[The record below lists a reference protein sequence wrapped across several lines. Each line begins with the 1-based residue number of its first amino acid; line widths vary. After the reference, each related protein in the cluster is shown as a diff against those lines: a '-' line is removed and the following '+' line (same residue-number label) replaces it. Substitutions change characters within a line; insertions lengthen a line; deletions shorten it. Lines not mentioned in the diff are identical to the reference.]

1 MWNTSSSPID
11 TIFAPCTGG
20 VSLSEEGSSVF
31 SYQQPSSVSVI
42 RVSGPHALDVMSRM
56 VGPKAVPTS
65 SSCSPS
71 SSSSLGWQ
79 THRMYV
85 RSLYHPSLSDASGE
99 RNACTTKENN
109 NNDTPLQVLLDHQA
123 MVVHFKQPHS
133 FTGEDVVEFHVHG
146 GRGVVQ
152 GVLDALMSF
161 GNHVRPAEPGEFT
174 KRAFQNGKMD
184 LTQIEGLGD
193 LLSSQTA
200 AQRDVALAS
209 ATGLGKEIVRRW
221 RKSLIT
227 CIASIEAVIDF
238 GEDDIEPDDINHV
251 LERAREAA
259 DGLYHDIQA
268 HIQAAPRT
276 EMIKEGIRAVLVGPP
291 NVGKSSLLNAL
302 VGRQAAIVSHHAG
315 TTRDVIETALDVHG
329 HKVVIQDGAGIRDVL
344 DDDIEKEGISRIL
357 HAAKHAHILI
367 VMSSFGMDHGFENLA
382 ELVDGAPCVL
392 YVKNKIDLSADN
404 APLIECSGR
413 QERLISCKTGHGM
426 DSLINDMA
434 QAVKQLTASP
444 IAHGTTSMPPVLH
457 RKRHLRH
464 LHNAALA
471 LDRFRQMTALELA
484 AEELRMAA
492 REVERITG
500 DIDVEDILDS
510 IFTEFCIGK

>member
-1 MWNTSSSPID
+1 
-11 TIFAPCTGG
+11 
-20 VSLSEEGSSVF
+20 
-31 SYQQPSSVSVI
+31 
-42 RVSGPHALDVMSRM
+42 
-56 VGPKAVPTS
+56 
-65 SSCSPS
+65 
-71 SSSSLGWQ
+71 
-79 THRMYV
+79 
-85 RSLYHPSLSDASGE
+85 
-99 RNACTTKENN
+99 
-109 NNDTPLQVLLDHQA
+109 

-161 GNHVRPAEPGEFT
+161 GNHIRPAEPGEFT

-209 ATGLGKEIVRRW
+209 ATGLGKDIVRRW
-221 RKSLIT
+221 RQSLIT

-238 GEDDIEPDDINHV
+238 GEDDIEPDDVNHV
-251 LERAREAA
+251 LERARETA

-276 EMIKEGIRAVLVGPP
+276 EMIKEGIKAVLVGPP

-315 TTRDVIETALDVHG
+315 TTRDVIETALDLHG
-329 HKVVIQDGAGIRDVL
+329 HKVIIQDGAGIRDVL

-367 VMSSFGMDHGFENLA
+367 VMSSFGMDHDDDDFENLA

-392 YVKNKIDLSADN
+392 YVKNKMDLSDDN
-404 APLIECSGR
+404 APLSESTDR

-426 DSLINDMA
+426 DTLINDMA

-444 IAHGTTSMPPVLH
+444 IPHGSTSIPPVLH

-492 REVERITG
+492 RQVERITG
-500 DIDVEDILDS
+500 EIDVEDILDT